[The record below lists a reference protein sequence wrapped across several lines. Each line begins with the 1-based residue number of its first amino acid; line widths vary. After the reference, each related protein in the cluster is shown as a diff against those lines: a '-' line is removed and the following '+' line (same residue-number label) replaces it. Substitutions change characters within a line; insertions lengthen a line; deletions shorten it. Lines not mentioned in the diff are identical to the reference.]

1 MIRGPLDTLEFL
13 GSTFTNLGKSLPELT
28 AGLLPAIKATVTGI
42 AAAREMDSE
51 GGKKVTQSE
60 WEDILAEALL
70 ELIPDMAAEL
80 KKANT

>member
-1 MIRGPLDTLEFL
+1 MRRKKVRVPVIQILRI
-13 GSTFTNLGKSLPELT
+13 
-28 AGLLPAIKATVTGI
+28 LLPAIKATVTGI